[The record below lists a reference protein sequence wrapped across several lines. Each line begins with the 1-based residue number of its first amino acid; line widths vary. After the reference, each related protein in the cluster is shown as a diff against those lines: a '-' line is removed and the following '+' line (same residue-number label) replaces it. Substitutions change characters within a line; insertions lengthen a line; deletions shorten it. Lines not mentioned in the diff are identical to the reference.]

1 MSDDASGTVLL
12 LRNAAAHAGQI
23 KRELAAI
30 IQSSGRFQSEW
41 VPQIRGLSD
50 PAARMLQG
58 GLPQE
63 YSELRE
69 PSVPDLSEVF
79 GQGLGA
85 SARGEGV
92 APGEQ
97 QAPPK
102 ADDGYLYSPLKRPAL
117 SRGPQSYPIFSA
129 MHSDDEAS
137 LSSEPSHNQIHKVK
151 STPVGTSQQQLQQQL
166 QPIRTHSLASRQPL
180 RGSPPPQQA
189 RVAAPWQ
196 PWRMYQTRGGEM
208 YAHSPARLGSAPPYP
223 YPAHATDA
231 STPTDRSL
239 SPDLS
244 AMFDKGFLKTPRAA
258 AKSPRP
264 KRRAR
269 PALEPP
275 AWDNSHK
282 RAVVR
287 GGAGLQRGDRGVSQQ
302 ESLQELKQ
310 RFMARLQQANDG
322 MSVNKIRRQ
331 QQAGSTA
338 GAKRHSYSQENALMS
353 SSRLLTVEKR
363 IPYQALLR
371 RRPSCTSSSMPVTP
385 LKTRPGWATVGP
397 KPTSDIWQ
405 ASASLQTSP
414 VKAVLPQHGLAGE
427 EEDWPDLSHL
437 KWEGAATGVVSGC
450 PDVYSRAAAS
460 SQMGAQT
467 TYLKGEAEM
476 DLDVTGPV
484 GNMAGR
490 SKQRKMN
497 SHFHD
502 QNLMKQSSLQQR
514 PHWGSP
520 NALPSGP
527 HSRAVSSCLIS
538 RRQNL
543 QSSRLLQAT
552 HRSRLNSAATDE
564 QSWHHPGNLPMTHPS
579 KPLHTHISLDDLVSH
594 ADRGLPAQPWSR
606 DTSELHLSVQ
616 QPARFHTSLHDLM
629 AQGMIH
635 NDQEP
640 PMPEQ
645 PAAKSRQLNHSK
657 SSQIQQ
663 GSAARYTRQLS
674 APPQHH
680 GLHAPDDW
688 ESASAKQGERGDGRD
703 SIAGRSMSSFASP
716 TRSSAAKQQQRSL
729 HKTSSRSRQGASS
742 NALAGAASPAVGS
755 SQAGGPPAPFMSTFR
770 LADHSDEQDSDSHHD
785 PEPPMQQPQ
794 VHQQQQAQ
802 QQEAQWQQAQRAQQA
817 QPDGVH
823 RQQHAQLQVQHAQ
836 QQQTQVEMS
845 GAELMAE
852 ALGRLCQAATNSN
865 KRSRAPS
872 PAGSSTS
879 HASHTS
885 RHVHQAPSPAA
896 VQSSVATAVASINS
910 SRSRAASPAGS
921 SISWSNA
928 SQHARHA
935 HAADA
940 CSLVAAA
947 TASSRQHEGP
957 AHIFYTASADT
968 ASTIG
973 KPAQVQSGGQST
985 HAVPGGNPAQAPS
998 DGQAISTIGSSGHS
1012 PDGEASSG
1020 HSPNKG
1026 EASSGHSPNKGEASS
1041 GHAEEKVLAGGSA
1054 GMLAALQRMDAQP
1067 NAQHSSTMS
1076 GSNEVAS
1083 EQASDA
1089 QSLPASST
1097 ALTSQTDTGDLQ
1109 YQGRIEDGPAA
1120 GSKDTTAVGNA
1131 AASSWSASTA
1141 VANDSD
1147 AANRSPPRPDSKAG
1161 TSQQDDSDTG
1171 AMAGPQAASSSGSP
1185 VTPAAA
1191 FSFRSTMGRL
1201 RGLDAAELQSPNRS
1215 KYGRSESRDPGVRIR
1230 DHPVG
1235 SVLLEA
1241 APAVGS
1247 MTGADLLAALSKGSE
1262 MRKAWEGGSG
1272 GSNRLVQC
1280 FVNEG
1285 QACIAYGHGWLRKS
1299 VQYPLDRV
1307 HVPVTAWL
1315 PAQAVTVDTTKGAM
1329 DLEPVTEA
1337 DYSIWVL
1344 GLNAALTVAQ
1354 KPQTPAEVPVAQ
1366 MLWHPDLFVMSS

>member
-921 SISWSNA
+921 SI
-928 SQHARHA
+928 
-935 HAADA
+935 
-940 CSLVAAA
+940 
-947 TASSRQHEGP
+947 
-957 AHIFYTASADT
+957 
-968 ASTIG
+968 
-973 KPAQVQSGGQST
+973 K
-985 HAVPGGNPAQAPS
+985 
-998 DGQAISTIGSSGHS
+998 
-1012 PDGEASSG
+1012 
-1020 HSPNKG
+1020 
-1026 EASSGHSPNKGEASS
+1026 
-1041 GHAEEKVLAGGSA
+1041 EKVLAGGSA